1 MDAGAATKFCKVIWN
16 NENEFK
22 KVVVHLR
29 DLHGFTEFFRMIEK
43 LVSYFKDT
51 IYKEDMWTTWSVQEI
66 VCEKHLWEQNA
77 VGQHMFCDNN

>member
-22 KVVVHLR
+22 KVLVHLR
-29 DLHGFTEFFRMIEK
+29 DLHVFTEFFRMIEK

-51 IYKEDMWTTWSVQEI
+51 IYKEDMWTT
-66 VCEKHLWEQNA
+66 
-77 VGQHMFCDNN
+77 